1 MYQEHALVP
10 QYVIQRGNKILDNAL
25 FILAGIVSL
34 SLLAQI
40 AIPLP
45 WTPVPITGQT
55 FGVALISLM
64 WGRKRSV
71 AIVLIY
77 LSIGSLGLPV
87 FAQAKSGFMM
97 WPTAGYL
104 IGMVFASYWM
114 GLLADI
120 GWTKTFLRTWLSAF
134 SGSLIIFFFGVLVLS
149 FFIPSKDLLIAGVL
163 PFLPG
168 DFIKTFSSSL
178 LAYKAQQ
185 SFKSKR

>member
-1 MYQEHALVP
+1 MHQEQALIP
-10 QYVIQRGNKILDNAL
+10 QYIIQRGNQIRDNVL
-25 FILAGIVSL
+25 FVLAGIISL

-55 FGVALISLM
+55 FGVSLIALM

-77 LSIGSLGLPV
+77 LSLGALGLPI
-87 FAQAKSGFMM
+87 FALAKSGFIMG
-97 WPTAGYL
+97 PTIGYL
-104 IGMVFASYWM
+104 IGMAFASYWM

-134 SGSLIIFFFGVLVLS
+134 SGSLIIFSFGILVLS

-178 LAYKAQQ
+178 LAHKAQQ
-185 SFKSKR
+185 TLKNKK